1 MKKVKGYKLN
11 KRFPVKRSIPK
22 TGAKLT
28 HKKKWGAR
36 EWLAALTISAPLIGI
51 CLKHWLGNRNRKKE
65 QQREHKNKTAQI
77 TQTGKTRIDA
87 IDRTHELRMEEKEKD
102 LELASEKME
111 KEYEIWERKEEY
123 RDLAAKKKN
132 EAVDYDHPCESI
144 NDTINQPNRI
154 TKFEYISDTPLT
166 NGDFACVYSI
176 PATGKSIL
184 VNQILFGASSGEATG
199 LGCYPVDYSR
209 PLYALLY
216 DAEQTEED
224 IQVRYGS
231 SPVELPHIDRVQDC
245 NFDDDPDLLL
255 KDIERK
261 VWAKKMDTLVC
272 IDNTTKIF
280 PTMKAKMVTKT
291 VRGLESLQA
300 RAKADGFSL
309 TILLVTHSVK
319 DPKKKKE
326 VSNMSGSANWSRFA
340 KTVISLSP
348 TDNDNFKVMKI
359 EKNRRGKQGQEF
371 ILRLDQEPYPHFVND
386 EAATSSYIQQKPT
399 KEELRGWPPK
409 IHGVSRQLA
418 LEIESAYIPRKYGA
432 GRLYQQFQGRP
443 GINNEKQIQRIIKD
457 VQALR
462 ARLDA

>member
-1 MKKVKGYKLN
+1 MKKDRTNFNIGYSDRDTTSLLE
-11 KRFPVKRSIPK
+11 SQS
-22 TGAKLT
+22 TS
-28 HKKKWGAR
+28 KKWGTK
-36 EWLAALTISAPLIGI
+36 EWVKLIGI
-51 CLKHWLGNRNRKKE
+51 AIPIGFGIYKLWFKSKTEKE
-65 QQREHKNKTAQI
+65 SQQRAHIYKTAEN
-77 TQTGKTRIDA
+77 TQTAQAHIDA
-87 IDRTHELRMEEKEKD
+87 IDRTHEHKMTEKEKD
-102 LELASEKME
+102 LEIASEKME
-111 KEYEIWERKEEY
+111 MEYSIWERKEEY
-123 RDLAAKKKN
+123 REMAAQKKK

-166 NGDFACVYSI
+166 IGDFACAYSI
-176 PATGKSIL
+176 PAMGKSIL

-199 LGCYPVDYSR
+199 LGCYPVDFAR
-209 PLYALLY
+209 PFYALLY

-231 SPVELPHIDRVQDC
+231 NSVELPHIDRVQDC

-261 VWAKKMDTLVC
+261 VWAKKVDTIVC
-272 IDNTTKIF
+272 IDNTSKIF
-280 PTMKAKMVTKT
+280 PTIKAKMVTKT
-291 VRGLESLQA
+291 VRCLETLQA

-319 DPKKKKE
+319 DPKKKKD

-348 TDNDNFKVMKI
+348 TENDNYKVMKI

-371 ILRLDQEPYPHFVND
+371 ILRLVQEPYLHFVND
-386 EAATSSYIQQKPT
+386 EAATTSYIQQKPT
-399 KEELRGWPPK
+399 KEELRMWPTK
-409 IHGVSRQLA
+409 IRGVSRQLA
-418 LEIESAYIPRKYGA
+418 MEIESAYIPRKYGA
-432 GRLYQQFQGRP
+432 TKLYQQFKERP
-443 GINNEKQIQRIIKD
+443 GITNEKQIQRIIKD

-462 ARLDA
+462 SVLTDV